1 MDNKEKEKVIVEAEL
16 KKSDW
21 MVTLTSTVTRKETYL
36 IENETEEDAKYIATD
51 QNCSPRYKCTKWNET
66 ESDPEFEEE
75 VIAKE
80 VSFEKTD
87 DGKDHYWKEKDKQ
100 IVIKDHQYEINADGT
115 ETDTERYG
123 KGDVNGKN

>member
-1 MDNKEKEKVIVEAEL
+1 MDNKEKEKIIVEKELEKIGKEL

-21 MVTLTSTVTRKETYL
+21 MVTLTSTVIKKETYL

-51 QNCSPRYKCTKWNET
+51 QNCSPRYKCMKWNET

-80 VSFEKTD
+80 VSFELDEDKK
-87 DGKDHYWKEKDKQ
+87 GYWKE
-100 IVIKDHQYEINADGT
+100 V
-115 ETDTERYG
+115 
-123 KGDVNGKN
+123 

>member
-1 MDNKEKEKVIVEAEL
+1 MDNKEIEKVIVEIEL
-16 KKSDW
+16 NKSNW
-21 MVTLTSTVTRKETYL
+21 MVTQTSTITRTETWL
-36 IENETEEDAKYIATD
+36 IQNETEEDAKYIATD
-51 QNCSPRYKCTKWNET
+51 QNCSPRFKCTKWNT
-66 ESDPEFEEE
+66 DESDPEFDDE

-80 VSFEKTD
+80 VSFELTD
-87 DGKDHYWKEKDKQ
+87 DGKSHYWKEKDKQ